1 MPDPYRGVIAVLL
14 AFAVAGSVCALLLDS
29 FIDNVV
35 LLDVAVAFGLAAGC
49 LFGVAQSRRP
59 QRPAIDPA
67 PADVPAAATLKEKLD
82 FVSYLRRW
90 VDQRG
95 NVGAVVAAVGSG
107 GLLALVLEWTRDP
120 RYDPLSIVPA
130 VAGAAACAA
139 GAALVATAVHY
150 LQGIAPTEL
159 HDSQALTRAGRVLA
173 WMLVGAG
180 ISMGLL
186 WAQQPTAARVVHTAA
201 ILINFAVCYGL
212 LSAKPAEREGRQT
225 FPLDLGVL
233 SVLGSR
239 PNIAASVLDSAEQQ
253 LGIDLRSTWALAV
266 VRQSLEPLA
275 IALCAIGW
283 LSTSLTIV
291 GVDEQA
297 LVERFGVPVTGA
309 VLQPGLHVHWPWP
322 VDRVI
327 RLPVYRVQALSVGHE
342 GEEKGGPEDVLW
354 AQEHA
359 ANEYTLL
366 LGNGR
371 DLITVD
377 AAVQFRI
384 SDPRAWRYRSQN
396 PSDALKAI
404 AYRAVMRTTVNRTLT
419 EALSENVVTTTARM
433 RAMVQRDAD
442 ALGLGVE
449 VLDFTVGGMH
459 PPVSVASAY
468 QAVVSAELGK
478 TTAIVEA
485 QAFRNRTVPGAE
497 TTALTAVNRARAE
510 GLTALSRGTGE
521 AASFVILQSQYRAS
535 PEEYLFRRRLEVLEK
550 ALADRRFTIVD
561 TRFQRDGGELWVRP

>member
-1 MPDPYRGVIAVLL
+1 MRDAYRGVLGVLL
-14 AFAVAGSVCALLLDS
+14 VSGIAGSVCALILDS
-29 FIDNVV
+29 FVDNVL

-59 QRPAIDPA
+59 RPAVDPA
-67 PADVPAAATLKEKLD
+67 PSSEAEDLPPKERLA
-82 FVSYLRRW
+82 FVSYTRSW
-90 VDQRG
+90 IDQRG
-95 NVGAVVAAVGSG
+95 NVGAVAVVVGSG
-107 GLLALVLEWTRDP
+107 GLLALMLEWTRDT
-120 RYDPLSIVPA
+120 RYDPLSFVHAIV
-130 VAGAAACAA
+130 GAAACAG
-139 GAALVATAVHY
+139 GAALVATAVQY
-150 LQGIAPTEL
+150 LQAIDPAGLP
-159 HDSQALTRAGRVLA
+159 DGPALARAGRVLA

-186 WAQQPTAARVVHTAA
+186 WARQATAVRVVHTAA
-201 ILINFAVCYGL
+201 MLINAAVCGGL
-212 LSAKPAEREGRQT
+212 LAAKPAERDGPQT
-225 FPLDLGVL
+225 FPVDLGVL

-275 IALCAIGW
+275 IALFAIGW

-291 GVDEQA
+291 GVDEEA
-297 LVERFGVPVTGA
+297 LVERLGVPVAGPA
-309 VLQPGLHVHWPWP
+309 LQPGLHVHWPWP
-322 VDRVI
+322 VDSALRI
-327 RLPVYRVQALSVGHE
+327 PVHRVQALSVGHE
-342 GEEKGGPEDVLW
+342 GEERGGPEDVLW

-384 SDPRAWRYRSQN
+384 RDPRAWHYRSQN
-396 PSDALKAI
+396 PSEALKAI

-419 EALSENVVTTTARM
+419 EALSENVVTTTSRM
-433 RAMVQRDAD
+433 RAMMQQDAD

-459 PPVSVASAY
+459 PPVPVAPAY
-468 QAVVSAELGK
+468 QAVVSAEVGK
-478 TTAIVEA
+478 TTAIVDA
-485 QAFRNRTVPGAE
+485 QAFRNRTVPGAQ
-497 TTALTAVNRARAE
+497 TIALASLNRALADSV
-510 GLTALSRGTGE
+510 TALSLGTGE
-521 AASFVILQSQYRAS
+521 AASFLMLQSQYRSS
-535 PEEYLFRRRLEVLEK
+535 PEEYMFRRRLEALEE

-561 TRFQRDGGELWVRP
+561 GRFQRDGGELWVRP